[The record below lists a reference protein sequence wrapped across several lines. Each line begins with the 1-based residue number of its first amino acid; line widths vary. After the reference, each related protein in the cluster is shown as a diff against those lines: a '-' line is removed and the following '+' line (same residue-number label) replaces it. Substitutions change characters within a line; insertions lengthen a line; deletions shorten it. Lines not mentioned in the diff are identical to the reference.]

1 MKKKVLN
8 IAALMVAAI
17 FVLSC
22 CGEGDYTG
30 KKGASH
36 PFPKVY
42 PPAMLGDSPAAA
54 IYVAERF
61 WNPFIDSS
69 AVFSKDTSLIGGVSR
84 DDFARAFSEYASIL
98 SYIPIADGLKAQS
111 NFISRLIALQRN
123 DSTNT
128 VFRPALELTERVFY
142 GVNSELRNEELYLPI
157 ASAMAECTLAD
168 EATRGRYAFEA
179 ANCSKNR
186 IGAVAADFNYTTSE
200 GVRSSLHK
208 TPGENTIIFFSNP
221 GCTACKE
228 IIEVLGQS
236 LTIQK
241 LLDEGKLTIINLY
254 IDEDLAEWH
263 NHMGFYPKE
272 WISCYNHDM
281 EIREGGIYDIRA
293 IPTLYLL
300 DREKRVLLKDCTIQ
314 PLLHHLAAK

>member
-22 CGEGDYTG
+22 CGEGDSTE
-30 KKGASH
+30 KVVASH

-61 WNPFIDSS
+61 WKPFIDSS
-69 AVFSKDTSLIGGVSR
+69 TVFSKDTSLIGGVSR
-84 DDFARAFSEYASIL
+84 ADFALAFSEYASIL
-98 SYIPIADGLKAQS
+98 SYIPIAEGLKAQS
-111 NFISRLIALQRN
+111 NFISGLIALQRN

-128 VFRPALELTERVFY
+128 VFRPAIELAERVFY

-157 ASAMAECTLAD
+157 ASAMAECTLID

-186 IGAVAADFNYTTSE
+186 IGTIAADFNYTTSE
-200 GVRSSLHK
+200 GVRSSLHR
-208 TPGENTIIFFSNP
+208 TEGENIIIFFSNP

-228 IIEVLGQS
+228 IIETLSQS
-236 LTIQK
+236 LTVQK
-241 LLDEGKLTIINLY
+241 LTDEKRLTIINLY
-254 IDEDLAEWH
+254 IDDDLTQWH
-263 NHMGFYPKE
+263 QYMQIYPKE

-281 EIREGGIYDIRA
+281 RIREGEIYDIRA